1 MKTITRLL
9 CIVVI
14 LSIPM
19 ALLAAKKD
27 DGRSRDSYYDRPTDR
42 GGERL
47 TGSIRAA
54 DGRGHSLELD
64 IGGRSQRVRL
74 DDRSQVYSGSR
85 RIDVDDLRKGD
96 SVRIECRRSSG
107 NEFIGL
113 MIYLLARNE
122 ARNDARDDYRYDSRY
137 GRQYQDSIQARVTRE
152 TGIFNRT
159 LRVAALDG
167 NRYRPTFDVDV
178 LKDAD
183 VIKNGRRISVHEIR
197 TGDVVEIEGRWRG
210 SDFIASFVQVSDD
223 WRANRSRD
231 WYY

>member
-1 MKTITRLL
+1 MKPAWRVVRLFGALKSTDKHGGKMQIVIGGKTRHIRLTDDTRL
-9 CIVVI
+9 
-14 LSIPM
+14 
-19 ALLAAKKD
+19 
-27 DGRSRDSYYDRPTDR
+27 
-42 GGERL
+42 
-47 TGSIRAA
+47 
-54 DGRGHSLELD
+54 
-64 IGGRSQRVRL
+64 
-74 DDRSQVYSGSR
+74 YSGSR

-113 MIYLLARNE
+113 MIYLLARNDT
-122 ARNDARDDYRYDSRY
+122 RNDARDDYRYDSRY

-178 LKDAD
+178 LKSAE
-183 VIKNGRRISVHEIR
+183 VIKHGRRISVHEIR

-223 WRANRSRD
+223 WRTNRSRD